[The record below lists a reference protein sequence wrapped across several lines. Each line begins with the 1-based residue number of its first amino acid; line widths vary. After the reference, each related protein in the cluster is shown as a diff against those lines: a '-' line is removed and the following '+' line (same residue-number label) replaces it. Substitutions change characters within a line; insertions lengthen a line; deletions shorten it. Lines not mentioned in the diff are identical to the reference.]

1 MRPFITS
8 FGMIC
13 TGATYHLHDRWEGVT
28 AVFAGVFGFPCTFI
42 ELVAASVT
50 SVGMA
55 WAGGADKLSCVNE
68 SMSTVFT
75 IIVFHRLILSISQ
88 TKKRGIYIVRPHHS
102 GIAKRLKQKGN
113 TSFTPAWVWSCH
125 HLVWQKYTLTGE
137 SISCLDLCSLCF
149 GNFE

>member
-13 TGATYHLHDRWEGVT
+13 TGATYHLHDRREGVT
-28 AVFAGVFGFPCTFI
+28 AIFAGVFGFPCTFV
-42 ELVAASVT
+42 EFVSASVT

-88 TKKRGIYIVRPHHS
+88 AKKARHPYRLSPLLRYCQTTQTKRKYFFHACLSMKLPPFGVTNIYSDRGEHKLS
-102 GIAKRLKQKGN
+102 
-113 TSFTPAWVWSCH
+113 
-125 HLVWQKYTLTGE
+125 
-137 SISCLDLCSLCF
+137 
-149 GNFE
+149 